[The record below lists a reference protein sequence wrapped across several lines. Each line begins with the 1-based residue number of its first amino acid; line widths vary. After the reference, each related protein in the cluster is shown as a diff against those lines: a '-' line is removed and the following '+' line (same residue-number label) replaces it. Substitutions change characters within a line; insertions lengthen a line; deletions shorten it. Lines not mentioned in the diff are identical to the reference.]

1 MLFEKL
7 ADPTVLR
14 RNGLS
19 NLKTPTRYS
28 TSFTHGPQ
36 TLGRAN
42 DDRNWQMKA
51 TYVEVC
57 FLWPVISALPSVADC
72 LSKIYNEQ
80 LRDLLAADLVP
91 HG

>member
-1 MLFEKL
+1 MFDLPGVIPRAAGVLFEKL

-28 TSFTHGPQ
+28 TSFTHGAQ
-36 TLGRAN
+36 TPGRIIE
-42 DDRNWQMKA
+42 DRNWQMKA

-57 FLWPVISALPSVADC
+57 FCGL
-72 LSKIYNEQ
+72 
-80 LRDLLAADLVP
+80 
-91 HG
+91 